1 MVILNRFLEVFR
13 AVNKIYL
20 PSVRNRGL
28 LRPSSNCIL
37 WKLEMTITKSLTL
50 AIAPLFLV
58 TNVVAEEPNWT
69 SYQFVLNH
77 VKPGIKNEV
86 SLMQVDYQTIK
97 TDGSLDK
104 AYQALSSFNLERL
117 SNRQEK
123 LSFYIN
129 AYNILALKKVVD
141 HWPTKSIKDSGSFF
155 SPVWDKPAGS
165 LGGETVSLGQVEH
178 KILRPMGEPRIHLAI
193 VCASVSCPDLR
204 GEPYTA
210 AKLNQQLDDQARQF
224 LNNQGKGLKIEE
236 NVIHIS
242 KIFDWF
248 EQDFENQGGV
258 RAFIKRYREEL
269 PQTKIKANISYDW
282 ATNGIE

>member
-1 MVILNRFLEVFR
+1 MAILNRLLEIFR
-13 AVNKIYL
+13 AVDLIYL
-20 PSVRNRGL
+20 PIVRNRSL
-28 LRPSSNCIL
+28 LRPSSNCVL
-37 WKLEMTITKSLTL
+37 WKLEMMIKKNLTL
-50 AIAPLFLV
+50 AITLLFLA

-69 SYQFVLNH
+69 SYQSVLNH
-77 VKPGIKNEV
+77 VKSGMKNGV

-97 TDGSLDK
+97 TNGSLDK

-117 SNRQEK
+117 SNHQEK

-141 HWPTKSIKDSGSFF
+141 HWPTESIKDSGNFF

-165 LGGETVSLGQVEH
+165 LGGETVSLGYVEH

-204 GEPYTA
+204 GEPYIA

-224 LNNQGKGLKIEE
+224 LNNQGKGLKIGE
-236 NVIHIS
+236 NVIRIS

-248 EQDFENQGGV
+248 EQDFDNQGGV

-282 ATNGIE
+282 ATNGME